1 MNTNSNWSERWTEVK
16 PLGGGGQGDT
26 LLVRSNSDQSK
37 QAVLK
42 LLKPHKAKDPKAR
55 RRMYQEVA
63 NLKILRSA
71 GGKVPET
78 LDGNT
83 DVFENIDM
91 PMFFVMEFIP
101 GQMLA
106 HLVAQSRNL
115 SVECSLEIALDLC
128 STLRVA
134 GKEGIVHR
142 DIKPENIIVRS
153 TTPADVVMVDFGLSF
168 NEDTDPTNTSVDEG
182 LDNKFVSLPER
193 RGPGE
198 NKRDPRSDITD
209 VCAILFYCLTGCSP
223 RNLRD
228 SQGRPPHRRP
238 NYELTGRVQNPA
250 QLAMLNGLLD
260 RGLNYELDSRFQTV
274 EELIGRLNEVANPTE
289 KRVTEDLD
297 VVVSR
302 EVAALRRNDRK
313 TQLSNY
319 FANLQPLM
327 QSVQQ
332 LFNDLQLRLSRHKA
346 FSFGWVSSLQRATG
360 KNERGDSI
368 ATICLMLTVENHPLR
383 YEFHYSISAIGSE
396 CTLYREIQEVNPG
409 KPTEIIEAPAVVF
422 RYQGDNEIDRAAVVA
437 EIRETV
443 TRSIPLL
450 SQRVQSGY

>member
-1 MNTNSNWSERWTEVK
+1 MNQIAPWEKNWTVIE

-26 LLVRSNSDQSK
+26 LLVRSSSDETK

-42 LLKPHKAKDPKAR
+42 LLKSHKTKDPKAR

-71 GGKVPET
+71 GGKVPEV

-83 DVFENIDM
+83 EVFENIET
-91 PMFFVMEFIP
+91 PMFFVMEFIS
-101 GQMLA
+101 GRMLA
-106 HLVAQSRNL
+106 DLVAESRNL
-115 SVECSLEIALDLC
+115 SVECALGITLDLC
-128 STLRVA
+128 ATLCVA

-153 TTPADVVMVDFGLSF
+153 SSPPDVVMVDFGLSF
-168 NEDTDPTNTSVDEG
+168 NEDVDPTNTSADEG
-182 LDNKFVSLPER
+182 LDNKFISLPER

-228 SQGRPPHRRP
+228 SQGKPPHRRP
-238 NYELTGRVQNPA
+238 SYELTGRVQNPA

-289 KRVTEDLD
+289 KGVTEDLD
-297 VVVSR
+297 VVVAR
-302 EVAALRRNDRK
+302 EAAALRKNDRK

-332 LFNDLQLRLSRHKA
+332 LVNDLQLKLSRHKA
-346 FSFGWVSSLQRATG
+346 FSFGWVSGLQRAAG

-368 ATICLMLTVENHPLR
+368 ATMSLMLTVENHPLR
-383 YEFHYSISAIGSE
+383 YEFHYSVSAVGSE
-396 CTLYREIQEVNPG
+396 CTLYREIQELNPG
-409 KPTEIIEAPAVVF
+409 RPTKTIEAPAVVF